1 MSPPLGPSSHLD
13 ASERADFSYPVT
25 IRGPLSLHICIRI
38 RPLRFHTQRTSDNR
52 KVSSLSDVFLPPSI
66 SMCLRTLLLRDSRYA
81 LNLYQEYFSYFPI
94 AYVATLCTSRPPNV
108 SRPSDDYSATQPPYV
123 PSNPMSRDP
132 RQSPRSQHESHRSS
146 HASNE
151 YLTTRNPRTIS

>member
-25 IRGPLSLHICIRI
+25 LRGPLSLHICIRT
-38 RPLRFHTQRTSDNR
+38 RPPRFHTQRTSDNR
-52 KVSSLSDVFLPPSI
+52 KVSSLSDVFSATKYLHVLSN
-66 SMCLRTLLLRDSRYA
+66 SMLRDSRYA
-81 LNLYQEYFSYFPI
+81 LNLYQKYFSYFPI
-94 AYVATLCTSRPPNV
+94 AHVATPCTSRPPNV